1 MSLRVHQSNRIER
14 LATRLAE
21 AARTPLSGPMDA
33 ETIVVPN
40 RGMQRWLS
48 LQLADELGIAANL
61 DFQLPASFAWGVWKQ
76 VLDDVGEEADF
87 SAEVLTWRIFDAIG
101 ELEKTETWR
110 PLIQSL
116 GNGEEE
122 LRRFELADLIAKT
135 FDQYLVYRPEMLL
148 SWEDA
153 PPDPSSDSD
162 TVWQRALWRRVAGD
176 AKPRHRAR
184 LAAEFAQVQ
193 SAALTRVELPE
204 RLHVFAIPALAPV
217 QFEVFRRVADTRDVH
232 LYVVNPCRQYWRDIL
247 PDSTIARIAGDQ
259 DPADLHLE
267 KGNPLLASMG
277 RQGRDFVELL
287 DLEEDPEAF
296 EDPVSSSPP
305 LLLHLLQSDILD
317 LRTRDGKE
325 GNCQPVEIAPDDRSI
340 QVHVA
345 HSPMREVEILHDR
358 LLDLF
363 DRHPE
368 LDPSHVRVM
377 TPDIE
382 TYAPLIETV
391 FGSAQD
397 SRSIPWE
404 IADRP
409 PRAERSAI
417 ATFLSLLDLPEARFE
432 ASLVL
437 SLLESPAVQARFGI
451 DSADLPLLTRWID
464 DAAIRWGYDA
474 HQRKTLELPSSEY
487 NTWRFG
493 LDRLLLGHAMAGQ
506 GKRLFDGILPC
517 DDIEGA
523 EVTLLAKLDRFTEAL
538 STFATELLQARSPGE
553 WSKFLIASPS
563 RFLDEKAATED
574 FGTIESAIR
583 NLQAQM
589 SQAGY
594 ERKVGHAVV
603 TARLR
608 ELLQVP
614 AGAWAFLSGAV
625 TFCTMVP
632 MRNIPS
638 PILCLLGMNDDAFP
652 RTQRPPAFD
661 LISRRPRPGDR
672 VRREDDRYLFLE
684 TLLSARR
691 TLYLSYVGR
700 NIRNNTERPPSIL
713 VSELEETIEASARQ
727 EGKDACVR
735 IVHPLQGFSPRYFRD
750 DPELFSYASELQ
762 PVAVS
767 AARRATDRP
776 ATNRF
781 VDSSLPMPGPENQTI
796 RLASLV
802 AFFKNPARG
811 FLRERLDIEIVGE
824 EEAIADEEVFTLE
837 PLAHSSLQTETV
849 TRLLEESGNDNV
861 REALRASGRLAHGI
875 PGDLAGQELLQ
886 VAARLAGRLREIL
899 PATPPVSKTFDLKI
913 APPSRTGRQIP
924 FRLLGVLPS
933 ITGEGIIEWSA
944 SKRSGRHLIR
954 PWIHHLVLNRLAPR
968 DVELRT
974 RTVFRDSTLSFPP
987 LDADPQRAQEKAEEL
1002 LSMLLRIYRGGLR
1015 APLPF
1020 FPDASHDHVQQ
1031 PRKSFE
1037 LYGRRSLAAQWD
1049 PWPGL
1054 AFRGVEEFKPKF
1066 TKLANA
1072 FFGPL
1077 LDASTRNSEDE
1088 A

>member
-48 LQLADELGIAANL
+48 LQLADHLGVAANI

-87 SAEVLTWRIFDAIG
+87 SADVLTWRVFDAIG
-101 ELEKTETWR
+101 ELEDAQCWR
-110 PLIQSL
+110 PLLQSM
-116 GNGEEE
+116 GDGEE

-135 FDQYLVYRPEMLL
+135 FDQYLVYRPDLL
-148 SWEDA
+148 LAWEDA
-153 PPDPSSDSD
+153 LPDPDSD
-162 TVWQRALWRRVAGD
+162 LETTWQHALWRKVTGD
-176 AKPRHRAR
+176 TKPRHRAR
-184 LAAEFAQVQ
+184 LAAEFTHVDPV
-193 SAALTRVELPE
+193 ALARAELPE

-217 QFEVFRRVADTRDVH
+217 QFDAFRRVAESREVH

-247 PDSTIARIAGDQ
+247 PDSTIARIAGDR

-287 DLEEDPEAF
+287 DLDEDPEGF
-296 EDPVSSSPP
+296 EDPISSSPP

-317 LRTRDGKE
+317 LRTRGADE
-325 GNCQPVEIAPDDRSI
+325 GSEPAVEIARDDRSI

-363 DRHPE
+363 DRNPG
-368 LDPSHVRVM
+368 LDPSQVRVM

-391 FGSAQD
+391 FGSAPAN
-397 SRSIPWE
+397 RYIPWE

-417 ATFLSLLDLPEARFE
+417 ATFLALLDLPDARFE

-437 SLLESPAVQARFGI
+437 SLLENPAVQKRFGI
-451 DSADLPLLTRWID
+451 EPADLLLITRWIED
-464 DAAIRWGYDA
+464 SSIRWGYDA
-474 HQRKTLELPSSEY
+474 QHRNTLGLPSTAS

-493 LDRLLLGHAMAGQ
+493 LERLLLGHAMAGE
-506 GKRLFDGILPC
+506 GHRLFDGILPC
-517 DDIEGA
+517 DDIEGE
-523 EVTLLAKLDRFTEAL
+523 EVSLLAKLDRFTESL
-538 STFATELLQARSPGE
+538 SWLATELREDRITSE
-553 WSKFLIASPS
+553 WYEFLSDSAAQ
-563 RFLDEKAATED
+563 FLDEKAAADD

-583 NLQAQM
+583 DLCAEIR
-589 SQAGY
+589 QAGY
-594 ERKVGHAVV
+594 EGPVSHTVV

-608 ELLQVP
+608 ELLQAP

-638 PILCLLGMNDDAFP
+638 PVLCLLGMNDDAFP

-661 LISRRPRPGDR
+661 LIARNPRAGDR

-684 TLLSARR
+684 TLLSART

-700 NIRNNTERPPSIL
+700 DIRNNTERPPSIL
-713 VSELEETIEASARQ
+713 VSEIEEVVEASAHRD
-727 EGKDACVR
+727 GKGARVR
-735 IVHPLQGFSPRYFRD
+735 IVHPLQGFSPRYFKP
-750 DPELFSYASELQ
+750 DPDLFSYASELQ

-767 AARRATDRP
+767 ADRAAIGRP
-776 ATNRF
+776 ATHRF
-781 VDSSLPMPGPENQTI
+781 VDKPLPPPGPQENNV
-796 RLASLV
+796 RLNSLV

-811 FLRERLDIEIVGE
+811 FLRERLGIEIVGE
-824 EEAIADEEVFTLE
+824 EEAVDDEESFALD
-837 PLAHSSLQTETV
+837 PLSRSSLQTETL
-849 TRLLEESGNDNV
+849 TRLLANTAESEVYD
-861 REALRASGRLAHGI
+861 ALRASGRLPHGI
-875 PGDLAGQELLQ
+875 PGELAGGELLHLGS
-886 VAARLAGRLREIL
+886 RLSGEIQEIL
-899 PATPPVSKTFDLKI
+899 PSSPPTSQTFDLKI
-913 APPSRTGRQIP
+913 GSPKSQQQT
-924 FRLLGVLPS
+924 FRLFGVLPS
-933 ITGEGIIEWSA
+933 ITEVGIIEWSA

-954 PWIHHLVLNRLAPR
+954 PWIHHLVLNCLAPGG
-968 DVELRT
+968 VELRT
-974 RTVFRDSTLSFPP
+974 RIVFRDGTLSLWP
-987 LDADPQRAQEKAEEL
+987 LHADPEQARKKAEVL
-1002 LSMLLRIYRGGLR
+1002 LCRLLWIQRGGLR

-1020 FPDASHDHVQQ
+1020 FPDASYKHLGK
-1031 PRKSFE
+1031 RRTSFE
-1037 LYGRRSLAAQWD
+1037 LSGKDGLAASWD
-1049 PWPGL
+1049 PWPGV
-1054 AFRGVEEFKPKF
+1054 AFRGREEFEPKF
-1066 TKLANA
+1066 TKLARA
-1072 FFGPL
+1072 FFEPL
-1077 LDASTRNSEDE
+1077 LGATAETPE
-1088 A
+1088 AEA